1 MGSGPKSLFARC
13 DRNIVWLAGKQG
25 PQADEWQAYTKDVF
39 ELGSTLPG
47 KQIAILVVTDGGG
60 PSTVQRTDFVEA
72 MGEVKV
78 RTAVLSCSTLV
89 RGIVTVFNWFN
100 VQNKVFAP
108 KDVIGA
114 FEFAQIPTVGRGA
127 VWSTVESMAK
137 LLGGLD
143 TVEAAR
149 PFIRKSNVEQTLA
162 R

>member
-1 MGSGPKSLFARC
+1 MAGTPKSLFARC

-25 PQADEWQAYTKDVF
+25 PETDEWRAYTNDVF

-47 KQIAILVVTDGGG
+47 KQISILVVTDGGG

-100 VQNKVFAP
+100 VQNKVFSP
-108 KDVIGA
+108 KEVIGA
-114 FEFAQIPTVGRGA
+114 LDFAQIPTVGRA
-127 VWSTVESMAK
+127 SVWSTVESMAK
-137 LLGGLD
+137 QLGGLD
-143 TVEAAR
+143 TVDAAR
-149 PFIRKSNVEQTLA
+149 PFIRKGNVDQILA